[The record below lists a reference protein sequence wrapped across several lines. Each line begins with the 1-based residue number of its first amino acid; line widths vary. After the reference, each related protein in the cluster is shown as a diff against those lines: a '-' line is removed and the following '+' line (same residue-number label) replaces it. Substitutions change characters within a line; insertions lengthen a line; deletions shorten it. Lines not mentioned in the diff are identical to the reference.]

1 MKQILYLETIFRC
14 AFLLAAVLSASLLHA
29 GDLYKNDR
37 ARWIGYVKELT
48 PDLKHKLV
56 RPIAIVGAVKDPSAF
71 QSWRFEKIGLPED
84 ICNTDQCIQTY
95 FSPSIFNHADI
106 G

>member
-48 PDLKHKLV
+48 PDL
-56 RPIAIVGAVKDPSAF
+56 
-71 QSWRFEKIGLPED
+71 
-84 ICNTDQCIQTY
+84 
-95 FSPSIFNHADI
+95 
-106 G
+106 